1 MNRSYIKNKTNKI
14 QTKYHKLGSYKINET
29 SLSSYNYKKY
39 IFQYEYSRLSYF
51 HESTPK
57 PQKKCNFVKYR
68 QFILIFPVVGTAILL
83 TTFPTLL
90 KSYFLLNNI
99 TRDYSN
105 KWKIKKQKL
114 KIITRPIQKNYKKNC
129 DNIV

>member
-1 MNRSYIKNKTNKI
+1 MKLLCLLTIIRNIYFNMNIVDYPIFMSLLRN
-14 QTKYHKLGSYKINET
+14 HK
-29 SLSSYNYKKY
+29 
-39 IFQYEYSRLSYF
+39 
-51 HESTPK
+51 
-57 PQKKCNFVKYR
+57 KKCNFVKYG

-114 KIITRPIQKNYKKNC
+114 KIITRPIKKNYKKNC
-129 DNIV
+129 DRIV